1 MNIKEKNM
9 ETMRISNRE
18 NEVLEL
24 VSRAFS
30 TSEIAQK
37 LYISDETVKS
47 HRKSLLTK
55 LKAKNSAGI
64 VRRGFELGLLTVN
77 TI

>member
-55 LKAKNSAGI
+55 LEAKNSAGI